1 MSFLCNMPY
10 NADWIPHFISFEH
23 EVINDSDK
31 DRVVLL
37 MRLWHPELLQ
47 EQQRSDALVQ
57 AINKKEKS
65 VTKRYHPS

>member
-1 MSFLCNMPY
+1 MPH
-10 NADWIPHFISFEH
+10 NVDWILHFISFEH